1 MALTGLA
8 ERLLDT
14 VYPPSCLSCGAAV
27 MSAHALCAACWGD
40 LPPITGP
47 TCVRCGAPVPGAQ
60 SGPASQPG
68 PDLHCESCHRHPP
81 GWDRGAAALLYEGV
95 ARRLVMSLKHADRL
109 DIAIP
114 LAAWMAR
121 TGAALLE
128 PPAILVPVPLHWTRM
143 AKRRF
148 NQSAELARHLAA
160 ITGAP
165 VEAGWLARRR
175 ATGTQEGRDRA
186 ARHSALEG
194 AFVARGVP
202 AGAQI
207 LLIDDVMTTGATL
220 SACAA
225 ALRAAG
231 AGGVDVL
238 VAARV
243 ARDGAAPG
251 DVASWH
257 ATD

>member
-27 MSAHALCAACWGD
+27 MSAHALCAACWRD
-40 LPPITGP
+40 LPLIAGP
-47 TCVRCGAPVPGAQ
+47 VCGSCGVPVPG
-60 SGPASQPG
+60 PAPQTG
-68 PDLHCESCHRHPP
+68 AALRCESCHQDAP

-95 ARRLVMSLKHADRL
+95 ARRLVMSLKHGDRL
-109 DIAIP
+109 DIANP
-114 LAAWMAR
+114 LAGWMAR
-121 TGAALLE
+121 AGAALLD
-128 PPAILVPVPLHWTRM
+128 PPAILVPVPLHWSRM

-186 ARHSALEG
+186 SRHSALEG

-202 AGAQI
+202 AGARI

-220 SACAA
+220 TACAT

-243 ARDGAAPG
+243 ARGGTGQG
-251 DVASWH
+251 DIASRDV
-257 ATD
+257 TD